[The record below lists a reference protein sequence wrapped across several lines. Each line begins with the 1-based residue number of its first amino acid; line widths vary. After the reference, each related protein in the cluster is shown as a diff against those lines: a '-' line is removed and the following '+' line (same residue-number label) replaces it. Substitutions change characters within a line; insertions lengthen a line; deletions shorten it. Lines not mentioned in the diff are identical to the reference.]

1 MPKVGRARWT
11 PNPNSKVVRR
21 QLNFN
26 SNRLPPAVQVL
37 KSQLAAGNI
46 GVAAG
51 AGGAV
56 SGNGGAQLT
65 LGDSVI
71 TTNNGN
77 IAIKSNNPSNS
88 VISTVTTL
96 N

>member
-1 MPKVGRARWT
+1 MSKVGRARWT

-21 QLNFN
+21 QLNFFAH
-26 SNRLPPAVQVL
+26 NRPPAVQVIERNGI
-37 KSQLAAGNI
+37 AG
-46 GVAAG
+46 G
-51 AGGAV
+51 GGAV

-65 LGDSVI
+65 LGDSVN

-77 IAIKSNNPSNS
+77 ISIKSNNPSNS
-88 VISTVTTL
+88 TVSVVTTL

>member
-21 QLNFN
+21 QINIFGH
-26 SNRLPPAVQVL
+26 RQPPSVQVL
-37 KSQLAAGNI
+37 RAQLSAGTI
-46 GVAAG
+46 AG
-51 AGGAV
+51 AGGAAGSV
-56 SGNGGAQLT
+56 SGSGGAQLT

-88 VISTVTTL
+88 IVSPVTTL